1 MELSLSKSAK
11 IPLGFIR
18 ISLDGFSDSVKLLFL
33 GLNFVLEDLVCGF
46 EVLMDNLRLVLE
58 DIFDYSP
65 QMLYQAI
72 FKVD

>member
-58 DIFDYSP
+58 DTFDYSP

>member
-33 GLNFVLEDLVCGF
+33 GLNFVREDLVCGF

-58 DIFDYSP
+58 DTFDYSP